1 MKNIFSIAAISLIL
15 TTISCTNQTESKD
28 NSESIENTYNIE
40 LVNNE
45 KWEVNKEM
53 MVHIKNMES
62 DIKATSKQSNPNYV
76 ELGSKLDENIGLL
89 TSNCTMTGKAHD
101 ELHKWL
107 LPFIDLVKDLNAADS
122 KEEQKQSFDAIKESM
137 IEFNTYLISSE
148 VRPSCESIVLNF

>member
-1 MKNIFSIAAISLIL
+1 MKSTFKIAIISLTL
-15 TTISCTNQTESKD
+15 LTISCTSQTKPN
-28 NSESIENTYNIE
+28 NSSNSLKNTYNIE

-62 DIKATSKQSNPNYV
+62 DIEAVSNQSSPNYE

-107 LPFIDLVKDLNAADS
+107 HPFIDLVKELNAADS
-122 KEEQKQSFDAIKESM
+122 KEDQKQSFEAIQESM
-137 IEFNTYLISSE
+137 NEFNTY
-148 VRPSCESIVLNF
+148 FK

>member
-1 MKNIFSIAAISLIL
+1 MKVLLTSIILLLLI
-15 TTISCTNQTESKD
+15 TSCTNLSDSKE
-28 NSESIENTYNIE
+28 NSESKKNTYNIE

-45 KWEVNKEM
+45 KWEVSKEM

-62 DIKATSKQSNPNYV
+62 NIEDVSNQSSPNYE

-122 KEEQKQSFDAIKESM
+122 KEEQQKSFEAIQESM
-137 IEFNTYLISSE
+137 NEFNTY
-148 VRPSCESIVLNF
+148 FK

>member
-1 MKNIFSIAAISLIL
+1 MKSILRIAVISLTL
-15 TTISCTNQTESKD
+15 MTISCTNQSDSKE
-28 NSESIENTYNIE
+28 NSESNKNTYNIE

-53 MVHIKNMES
+53 MVHIKNMAS
-62 DIKATSKQSNPNYV
+62 DIEAASNQSSPNYE

-107 LPFIDLVKDLNAADS
+107 LPFIDLVKELNAADS
-122 KEEQKQSFDAIKESM
+122 KENQKQSFEAIQESM
-137 IEFNTYLISSE
+137 NEFNTY
-148 VRPSCESIVLNF
+148 FK

>member
-1 MKNIFSIAAISLIL
+1 MKAIVTSIILLLLI
-15 TTISCTNQTESKD
+15 TSCTNQSGSKE
-28 NSESIENTYNIE
+28 NSEPDKNTYNIE

-62 DIKATSKQSNPNYV
+62 NIEAVSNQSSPNYE

-89 TSNCTMTGKAHD
+89 TSNCMMTGKAHD

-107 LPFIDLVKDLNAADS
+107 LPFIDLVRELNAADS
-122 KEEQKQSFDAIKESM
+122 KEEQKQSFEAIQESM
-137 IEFNTYLISSE
+137 NEFNTY
-148 VRPSCESIVLNF
+148 FK

>member
-1 MKNIFSIAAISLIL
+1 M
-15 TTISCTNQTESKD
+15 TISCTNQSESE
-28 NSESIENTYNIE
+28 NSEPNKNTYNIE

-53 MVHIKNMES
+53 MVHIKDMELNIEAVS
-62 DIKATSKQSNPNYV
+62 NQSSPNYE

-122 KEEQKQSFDAIKESM
+122 KEEQKQSFEAIQESM
-137 IEFNTYLISSE
+137 NEFKTY
-148 VRPSCESIVLNF
+148 FK

>member
-1 MKNIFSIAAISLIL
+1 MKIKFFIAAMSLIAL
-15 TTISCTNQTESKD
+15 LPSCTNQTES
-28 NSESIENTYNIE
+28 NESSESAENTYDIE

-53 MVHIKNMES
+53 MVHIKDMES
-62 DIKATSKQSNPNYV
+62 DIDVASSQSSPNYE

-107 LPFIDLVKDLNAADS
+107 LPFIDLVKELNASDS
-122 KEEQKQSFDAIKESM
+122 KEKQQKSFEAIKESM
-137 IEFNTYLISSE
+137 NEFNTY
-148 VRPSCESIVLNF
+148 FK

>member
-1 MKNIFSIAAISLIL
+1 MKSIFRIAVISITLM
-15 TTISCTNQTESKD
+15 TISCTNQSDSKE
-28 NSESIENTYNIE
+28 NSEPNKNTYNIE

-53 MVHIKNMES
+53 MVHIKDMES
-62 DIKATSKQSNPNYV
+62 NIEAVSNQSSPNYE

-107 LPFIDLVKDLNAADS
+107 LPFIDLVKELNAADS
-122 KEEQKQSFDAIKESM
+122 KEKQEKSFEAIQESM
-137 IEFNTYLISSE
+137 NEFNTY
-148 VRPSCESIVLNF
+148 FK

>member
-1 MKNIFSIAAISLIL
+1 MKRNVFIAAMSLIAL
-15 TTISCTNQTESKD
+15 FSSCKNQTESND
-28 NSESIENTYNIE
+28 SSNSLKNTYNIE

-62 DIKATSKQSNPNYV
+62 NIEAVSNQSSPNYE

-107 LPFIDLVKDLNAADS
+107 LPFIDLVKELNAADS
-122 KEEQKQSFDAIKESM
+122 KEDQKQSFEAIQESM
-137 IEFNTYLISSE
+137 NEFNMY
-148 VRPSCESIVLNF
+148 FK

>member
-1 MKNIFSIAAISLIL
+1 MKRNVFIAAMSLIAL
-15 TTISCTNQTESKD
+15 FSSCKNQTESND
-28 NSESIENTYNIE
+28 SSNSLKNTYNIE

-62 DIKATSKQSNPNYV
+62 NIEAVSNQSSPNYE

-107 LPFIDLVKDLNAADS
+107 LPFIDLVKELIAADS
-122 KEEQKQSFDAIKESM
+122 KEKQKKSFEAILESM
-137 IEFNTYLISSE
+137 NEFNTY
-148 VRPSCESIVLNF
+148 FK

>member
-1 MKNIFSIAAISLIL
+1 MKSIFKITAISLTL
-15 TTISCTNQTESKD
+15 MTISCINQSESE
-28 NSESIENTYNIE
+28 NSESNKNTYNIE

-45 KWEVNKEM
+45 KWEVNEEM

-62 DIKATSKQSNPNYV
+62 DIEAVSNQSSPNYQ

-107 LPFIDLVKDLNAADS
+107 LPFIDLVKELNAADS
-122 KEEQKQSFDAIKESM
+122 KEEQKQSFEAIQESM
-137 IEFNTYLISSE
+137 NEFNTY
-148 VRPSCESIVLNF
+148 FK

>member
-1 MKNIFSIAAISLIL
+1 MLVNTNYKFMKNIFSTVALSLTL
-15 TTISCTNQTESKD
+15 LTISCTNQSDSKE
-28 NSESIENTYNIE
+28 NSESNKNTYNIE

-45 KWEVNKEM
+45 KWKVNKEM

-62 DIKATSKQSNPNYV
+62 DIDAVSNQSSPNYE

-107 LPFIDLVKDLNAADS
+107 IPFIDLVKELNAADS
-122 KEEQKQSFDAIKESM
+122 KEKQQQSFEAIQESM
-137 IEFNTYLISSE
+137 NEFNTY
-148 VRPSCESIVLNF
+148 FK

>member
-1 MKNIFSIAAISLIL
+1 MKAIVTSLIL
-15 TTISCTNQTESKD
+15 LLLITSCTNQTESNE
-28 NSESIENTYNIE
+28 NSESVKNTYDIE

-62 DIKATSKQSNPNYV
+62 DIEALSSQSNPNYV
-76 ELGSKLDENIGLL
+76 ELGSKLNTHIGLL

-107 LPFIDLVKDLNAADS
+107 LPFIDLVKGLNEADS
-122 KEEQKQSFDAIKESM
+122 KEKQQQAFEAIQESM
-137 IEFNTYLISSE
+137 NEFNTY
-148 VRPSCESIVLNF
+148 FK

>member
-1 MKNIFSIAAISLIL
+1 MKVLLTSIILLLLI
-15 TTISCTNQTESKD
+15 TSCTNLSDSKE
-28 NSESIENTYNIE
+28 NSGSKKNTYNIE

-62 DIKATSKQSNPNYV
+62 NIEDVSNQSSPNYE

-122 KEEQKQSFDAIKESM
+122 KEEQQKSFEAIQESM
-137 IEFNTYLISSE
+137 NEFNTY
-148 VRPSCESIVLNF
+148 FK

>member
-1 MKNIFSIAAISLIL
+1 MKAILISITLLLLI
-15 TTISCTNQTESKD
+15 TSCTNQSDFKE
-28 NSESIENTYNIE
+28 NSHLENNTYNIE

-62 DIKATSKQSNPNYV
+62 DIEATSGQSNPNYK
-76 ELGSKLDENIGLL
+76 ELGSKLDENIGFL
-89 TSNCTMTGKAHD
+89 TSNCTMEGKAHD

-122 KEEQKQSFDAIKESM
+122 KEVQKQSFGAVQESM
-137 IEFNTYLISSE
+137 NEFNTY
-148 VRPSCESIVLNF
+148 FK

>member
-1 MKNIFSIAAISLIL
+1 MSLTALFS
-15 TTISCTNQTESKD
+15 SCKNQTESN
-28 NSESIENTYNIE
+28 NSSNSLKNTYNIE

-45 KWEVNKEM
+45 KWDVNKEM

-62 DIKATSKQSNPNYV
+62 DIEATSGQSNPNYK

-89 TSNCTMTGKAHD
+89 TSNCTMEGKAHD

-122 KEEQKQSFDAIKESM
+122 KEVQKQSFEAVQESM
-137 IEFNTYLISSE
+137 NEFNTY
-148 VRPSCESIVLNF
+148 FK

>member
-1 MKNIFSIAAISLIL
+1 MKHIINIAVISAILAFMGCS
-15 TTISCTNQTESKD
+15 NGDQTHNNVDSGK
-28 NSESIENTYNIE
+28 NTYNIE

-53 MVHIKNMES
+53 MAHIKNMES
-62 DIKATSKQSNPNYV
+62 DIKAALNKPNPNYE

-107 LPFIDLVKDLNAADS
+107 LPFIDLVAELNTANS
-122 KEEQKQSFDAIKESM
+122 IEEQKKSFELIHDSM
-137 IEFNTYLISSE
+137 HEFNTY
-148 VRPSCESIVLNF
+148 FK

>member
-1 MKNIFSIAAISLIL
+1 MKAIL
-15 TTISCTNQTESKD
+15 TSIILLLLITSCTNQSDSKE
-28 NSESIENTYNIE
+28 NSESKKNTYNIE

-53 MVHIKNMES
+53 MVHIKDMES
-62 DIKATSKQSNPNYV
+62 NIEAVSNQSSPNYE

-122 KEEQKQSFDAIKESM
+122 KEDQKQSFEAIKESM
-137 IEFNTYLISSE
+137 NEFNTY
-148 VRPSCESIVLNF
+148 FK

>member
-1 MKNIFSIAAISLIL
+1 MKYIFSIAVMGLIL
-15 TTISCTNQTESKD
+15 TATSCTNQTESKE
-28 NSESIENTYNIE
+28 NPESVKNTNNIE

-53 MVHIKNMES
+53 MIHIKNMES
-62 DIKATSKQSNPNYV
+62 DIKSTSNQSSPNYD

-107 LPFIDLVKDLNAADS
+107 IPFIDLVKELNAADS
-122 KEEQKQSFDAIKESM
+122 KEDQKQSFEAIQESM
-137 IEFNTYLISSE
+137 NEFNTY
-148 VRPSCESIVLNF
+148 FK

>member
-1 MKNIFSIAAISLIL
+1 MKAIL
-15 TTISCTNQTESKD
+15 TSIILLLLITSCTNQSGSKE
-28 NSESIENTYNIE
+28 NSEPDKNTYNIE

-62 DIKATSKQSNPNYV
+62 NIEDVSNQSSPNYE

-107 LPFIDLVKDLNAADS
+107 LPFIDLVKELNAAGS
-122 KEEQKQSFDAIKESM
+122 KEKQQQSFEAIQESM
-137 IEFNTYLISSE
+137 NEFNTY
-148 VRPSCESIVLNF
+148 FK

>member
-1 MKNIFSIAAISLIL
+1 MKNIFRIAVIGL
-15 TTISCTNQTESKD
+15 TLMTISCTNQSDSKE
-28 NSESIENTYNIE
+28 NSQLEKNTYNIE

-62 DIKATSKQSNPNYV
+62 DIEAASHQPSPNYE

-122 KEEQKQSFDAIKESM
+122 KEDQKQSFEAIQESM
-137 IEFNTYLISSE
+137 NEFNTY
-148 VRPSCESIVLNF
+148 FK